1 MKKIL
6 LLFSA
11 VVIYCFQTAIASD
24 DHDHDEKPVAT
35 QKKAS
40 SPELHKDDHA
50 DEKKDHDDHGDEKG
64 EHAKHED
71 EHEEGEEGHE
81 EGNNQVGPTKGI
93 LEAEKGKGFKLSPE
107 AEKNFEIQ
115 RIKVGAGQILV
126 PKNAIVTSG
135 EEINIFRLRGGFYSR
150 IDFKEISKSGSSITI
165 KSKDLMVGDEI
176 VIKGI
181 GFLRMTEIAAFD
193 GAPAG
198 HSH

>member
-6 LLFSA
+6 LLITA
-11 VVIYCFQTAIASD
+11 VAIYSFQTAIASD
-24 DHDHDEKPVAT
+24 DHGHDHTDKPAT
-35 QKKAS
+35 APKKADTNDA
-40 SPELHKDDHA
+40 HKDDHA
-50 DEKKDHDDHGDEKG
+50 DEKAEG
-64 EHAKHED
+64 HA
-71 EHEEGEEGHE
+71 HEEGEEGHKD
-81 EGNNQVGPTKGI
+81 GNNQVGPTKGI

-107 AEKNFEIQ
+107 AEKKFEIQ
-115 RIKVGAGQILV
+115 KIKVGAGLILV

-150 IDFKEISKSGSSITI
+150 IDFIEVSRSASSITI